1 MSVHQQTGEAA
12 PPREEQ
18 PDKRPRDA
26 HARRW
31 NGRGWGFIV
40 KLVVMMIV
48 NAAGL
53 AAIISA
59 LRVES
64 WVILAV
70 LIVLLVAADV
80 VYFWKRAMPLKYLL
94 PGLVFLFAFQIF
106 IFGYTAYIAF
116 TNYGTGHNVTQDQA
130 VEAALIQGERRVEGS
145 PTYPLAVVERGLGG
159 GGGAALGHRS
169 DRRSRRSHRSTRL
182 DPRRPIAPAQRPGPA
197 ADRGRSACAGLRRS
211 ERRRHPLPRRIER
224 RGVPIDPRVG

>member
-12 PPREEQ
+12 PPQEEQ

-70 LIVLLVAADV
+70 LVVLLVAADV

-145 PTYPLAVVERGLGG
+145 PTYPLAVVERGLGEG
-159 GGGAALGHRS
+159 HQFVKGTADKSYFFAQLG
-169 DRRSRRSHRSTRL
+169 
-182 DPRRPIAPAQRPGPA
+182 PVAFAK
-197 ADRGRSACAGLRRS
+197 GLT
-211 ERRRHPLPRRIER
+211 E
-224 RGVPIDPRVG
+224 